1 LKFIFPILSALA
13 VLLVSTPGQT
23 ASETAVLLQKDNGRV
38 VRATE
43 GAIIKLSLE
52 EQGGTG
58 YIWDFNQL
66 DENYFEVIKVETSSP
81 AEKNAKVGGPVV
93 KTWWL
98 KVKKKGTSQISLDYF
113 RPWEGRSKAAA
124 HYQVKVDIQ

>member
-1 LKFIFPILSALA
+1 MKFIFPILSALA

-23 ASETAVLLQKDNGRV
+23 ALETAVLLQKDNGRV

-66 DENYFEVIKVETSSP
+66 DENYFEVVKVETSSP
-81 AEKNAKVGGPVV
+81 AEKHAKVGGPVI

-98 KVKKKGTSQISLDYF
+98 KVKKKGISQISLDYF